1 MILQSHTLSELSE
14 ALDVRSLTLVIKEQE
29 AKMKKLEHDLSNI
42 RDNQKLAKNVKWD
55 EILLAKDMFV
65 VVLTFWSLGYQL
77 LIWNMKV
84 VSLNQM
90 DLHRNHHG
98 CIAVCCFKRSFLIHW
113 LIFIYHYTFQ
123 HSHWSVESE
132 FWYSGNVAPYSSPK
146 IKNHWSIV
154 TNESYE
160 THIFL
165 IASDILKK

>member
-29 AKMKKLEHDLSNI
+29 AKMKKLERDLSNI

-84 VSLNQM
+84 VSP
-90 DLHRNHHG
+90 
-98 CIAVCCFKRSFLIHW
+98 S
-113 LIFIYHYTFQ
+113 
-123 HSHWSVESE
+123 
-132 FWYSGNVAPYSSPK
+132 
-146 IKNHWSIV
+146 
-154 TNESYE
+154 
-160 THIFL
+160 
-165 IASDILKK
+165 